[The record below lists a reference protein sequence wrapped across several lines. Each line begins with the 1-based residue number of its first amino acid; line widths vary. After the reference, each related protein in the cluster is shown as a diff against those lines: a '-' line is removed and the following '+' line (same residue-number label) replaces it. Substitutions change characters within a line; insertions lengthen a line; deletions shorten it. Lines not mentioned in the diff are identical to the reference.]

1 MLAAN
6 PFSADDFR
14 ARVAR
19 IGRTDGEFY
28 GDHALNPGFQS
39 AIVRDGLRDAAVL
52 IPIVDHKPEASVI
65 LTKRTEALRSHS
77 GQVAFPGGRIDPEDV
92 SPEAAALREADEEIG
107 LSADFV
113 DVIGMLPDYYTGSGY
128 RIKPVI
134 GIVRPGFSLTI
145 NPDEV
150 DDAFEVPLSFLM
162 DATNHRQ
169 ESRVWQDIERHFYT
183 MPYGEKY
190 IWGVTAGI
198 IRALHDRLYG

>member
-6 PFSADDFR
+6 PFSADEFR

-19 IGRTDGEFY
+19 IRRDDGEFY
-28 GDHALNPGFQS
+28 GDHALNPGFRD
-39 AIVRDGLRDAAVL
+39 AIVRAGLRDAAVL
-52 IPIVDHKPEASVI
+52 VPVVDHGAEASVI

-77 GQVAFPGGRIDPEDV
+77 GQVAFPGGRIDPEDA
-92 SPEAAALREADEEIG
+92 SAEAAALREADEEIG
-107 LSADFV
+107 LSPDFV
-113 DVIGMLPDYYTGSGY
+113 DVIGRLPDYYTGSGY
-128 RIKPVI
+128 RIAPVL

-162 DATNHRQ
+162 DASNHRQ
-169 ESRVWQDIERHFYT
+169 ESRMWQNVERHFYT